1 MKHDDVIRMF
11 SGPYALAKVLA
22 ALYLI
27 ALTTAGFKYGL
38 PESGLIVVF
47 MMPLVYMFG
56 AAFIAHRFETP
67 IQLWFYRR
75 PWQYCILAF
84 STGFL
89 LACAG
94 SLLAEINTTAG
105 IIIAMLPVLL
115 SPSSWGPS
123 ILRGALPYA
132 DRVFG

>member
-1 MKHDDVIRMF
+1 
-11 SGPYALAKVLA
+11 
-22 ALYLI
+22 
-27 ALTTAGFKYGL
+27 
-38 PESGLIVVF
+38 
-47 MMPLVYMFG
+47 
-56 AAFIAHRFETP
+56 HRFETP
-67 IQLWFYRR
+67 IQLWCYRR

-94 SLLAEINTTAG
+94 RLLAEINTTAG

-132 DRVFG
+132 DRVFGHRFYEQVLGADNDAEARRRIDRVLDMRRLPMLMGLVASICCGILVSVRFLKM